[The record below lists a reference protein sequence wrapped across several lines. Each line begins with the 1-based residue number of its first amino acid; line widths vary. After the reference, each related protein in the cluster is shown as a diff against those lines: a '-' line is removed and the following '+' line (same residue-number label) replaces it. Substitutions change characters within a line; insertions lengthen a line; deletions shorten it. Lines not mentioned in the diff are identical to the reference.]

1 MGCYPIGSEC
11 CNNCIHWQCH
21 AERKLRG
28 NPPKEVYTDSNLDE
42 CRLTG
47 RNTLSKS
54 TCGMF
59 KHIGGITR
67 TFAAPEHRS
76 SDSSFDSMSEI
87 TRAFCEGIAEMHR
100 ANAAIDRA
108 SGAASTSSKSSSSSS
123 ASSLR
128 MCPVCHGSKKQECL
142 WCRGSGHEKCERC
155 DGKGGFV
162 KTLEIRESAKTF
174 SKKEYYVPDEKLN
187 LKFYGYGDRPDGGNS
202 FDEYEGKNVICK
214 KHVCRRIKEPAVYHT
229 AEMLN
234 LGEDDFA
241 FPESIEEAGRG
252 TIRKKVDAL
261 CKDVDGLTTGWAEA
275 WRLHFKEASIKVEEA
290 PCLVRVEFV
299 DQWGFPCVA
308 LVNLANR
315 KVHVYDVDAEAIWPV
330 LEKLARRA
338 GSGDIEMQNVLGQI
352 YAQYPKF
359 KHIAVEK
366 DYEIAAAWF
375 LRAAKGGCADA
386 MDNFGNCLKN
396 GDGVEKDVELAF
408 AWYLMAAK
416 KGLAWGQFHTAKC
429 FLDETGVKKDL
440 ELARHW
446 YFKAAKQ
453 GLADAQNMAGRCAEE
468 GWGMEKDP
476 EMAFSWYL
484 QAAKN
489 GHATAMH
496 NLSLCY
502 GAGIGCEKDPEKKEK
517 WRKKAREYGYVE
529 KKTSGW

>member
-1 MGCYPIGSEC
+1 MGCYPIGAEC
-11 CNNCIHWQCH
+11 CNNCVHWQCH
-21 AERKLRG
+21 TERKLRG
-28 NPPKEVYTDSNLDE
+28 NPPKEVYTDSNLDK
-42 CRLTG
+42 CSLTG
-47 RNTLSKS
+47 RDTLSKS

-59 KHIGGITR
+59 KHIGGIR
-67 TFAAPEHRS
+67 KTFAAAERHS
-76 SDSSFDSMSEI
+76 SDSSFDSMDES
-87 TRAFCEGIAEMHR
+87 TRAFCEGLAEMNR

-108 SGAASTSSKSSSSSS
+108 SRVASISSSLSSSSSS
-123 ASSLR
+123 SSLR
-128 MCPVCHGSKKQECL
+128 TCPVCHGSKKQECL
-142 WCRGSGHEKCERC
+142 WCRGSGHENCERC

-174 SKKEYYVPDEKLN
+174 SKTGYSVPDEKLN

-202 FDEYEGKNVICK
+202 LDAYEGKKVISEK
-214 KHVCRRIKEPAVYHT
+214 RIRRGVKESAVFHT

-234 LGEDDFA
+234 LGEADFT
-241 FPESIEEAGRG
+241 FPGGMKEDERGAVKEKIGR
-252 TIRKKVDAL
+252 L
-261 CKDVDGLTTGWAEA
+261 CKDVDGLTTDWEEA
-275 WRLHFKEASIKVEEA
+275 WRLHFKEASIKVEES
-290 PCLVRVEFV
+290 PCLVRVKFV
-299 DQWGFPCVA
+299 DQWGFPCEA
-308 LVNLANR
+308 LVNLANHQVY
-315 KVHVYDVDAEAIWPV
+315 VHDVDAEAVCPV

-338 GSGDIEMQNVLGQI
+338 GSGDAEMQNVLGQI

-366 DYEIAAAWF
+366 DAELAAAWF

-386 MDNFGNCLKN
+386 MDNLGNCLKD
-396 GDGVEKDVELAF
+396 GDGVEKDVELSF
-408 AWYLMAAK
+408 AWYLKAAK
-416 KGLAWGQFHTAKC
+416 KGLAWGQFHAAKG
-429 FLDETGVKKDL
+429 FFNGTGVEKDL

-502 GAGIGCEKDPEKKEK
+502 GSGIGCEKDAAKKEE

-529 KKTSGW
+529 KNTSGW

>member
-11 CNNCIHWQCH
+11 CNNCVHWQCH

-28 NPPKEVYTDSNLDE
+28 NPPKEVYTDSNLDK
-42 CRLTG
+42 CSLTG
-47 RNTLSKS
+47 RDTLSKS

-59 KHIGGITR
+59 KHIGGIR
-67 TFAAPEHRS
+67 KTFAAQEKHAGNDPILS
-76 SDSSFDSMSEI
+76 MIDSCDES
-87 TRAFCEGIAEMHR
+87 TRALVQATIEYSRET
-100 ANAAIDRA
+100 NAIRQ
-108 SGAASTSSKSSSSSS
+108 AAAATHAHST
-123 ASSLR
+123 
-128 MCPVCHGSKKQECL
+128 CPTCHGSGREECF
-142 WCRGSGHEKCERC
+142 WCHGKGKTFCSTC

-162 KTLEIRESAKTF
+162 KTLEICEHSTTCPAST
-174 SKKEYYVPDEKLN
+174 YLLPDSN
-187 LKFYGYGDRPDGGNS
+187 VDLKFYGCSDRVSDRDSVDDYEEQVVICQKQVRRNCDDTPAHRVSDAIELDGDDFDFPSDVSRLLQGEIREKVDSLYPKVDAKIKDWKDDGG
-202 FDEYEGKNVICK
+202 EC
-214 KHVCRRIKEPAVYHT
+214 RIKEAAVSVKQT
-229 AEMLN
+229 PCIVRVR
-234 LGEDDFA
+234 F
-241 FPESIEEAGRG
+241 
-252 TIRKKVDAL
+252 VDA
-261 CKDVDGLTTGWAEA
+261 
-275 WRLHFKEASIKVEEA
+275 H
-290 PCLVRVEFV
+290 
-299 DQWGFPCVA
+299 GFPCEA

-315 KVHVYDVDAEAIWPV
+315 KVHVYDVEAEVAKPA

-338 GSGDIEMQNVLGQI
+338 GSGDAEMQNVLGQI

-366 DYEIAAAWF
+366 DAELAAAWF

-386 MDNFGNCLKN
+386 MDNLGNCLKD
-396 GDGVEKDVELAF
+396 GDGVEKDVELSF
-408 AWYLMAAK
+408 AWYLKAAK
-416 KGLAWGQFHTAKC
+416 KGLAWGQFHAAKG
-429 FLDETGVKKDL
+429 FFNGTGVEKDL

-502 GAGIGCEKDPEKKEK
+502 GSGIGCEKDAAKKEE

-529 KKTSGW
+529 KNTSGW